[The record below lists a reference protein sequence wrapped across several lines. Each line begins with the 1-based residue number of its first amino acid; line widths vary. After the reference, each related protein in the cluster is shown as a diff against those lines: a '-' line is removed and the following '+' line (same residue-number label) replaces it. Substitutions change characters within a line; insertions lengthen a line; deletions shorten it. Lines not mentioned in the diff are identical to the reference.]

1 MTQIHATPQERYE
14 YISNQ
19 HGGYWRHDF
28 IDHNYLYNLYFPP
41 EEFFSHITKMRHQ
54 LPQVKATI
62 EPVAKLGEV
71 PVKVFLTVYALSLTA
86 IYGWGYNEQT
96 SIK

>member
-1 MTQIHATPQERYE
+1 MKLSHLQYTQRKRPGT
-14 YISNQ
+14 N
-19 HGGYWRHDF
+19 
-28 IDHNYLYNLYFPP
+28 
-41 EEFFSHITKMRHQ
+41 SHITKTRYQ

-71 PVKVFLTVYALSLTA
+71 PVKVFLTVYALGLTA
-86 IYGWGYNEQT
+86 TYGWGYSEQT